1 MKKWFLLAL
10 TFLFLAG
17 CMEKEVIDEVNI
29 VLAIGIDKGDGDLK
43 EGTDVIPVY
52 QKNAPVQSEIISD
65 SGKYYRDMF
74 INLQKQS
81 SNPLVYG
88 KLEIALF
95 GEEMAKEG
103 FYDVIDTFERD
114 SSIGSN
120 VFLAVARGKA
130 SEMLKGNYGTQG
142 TADYLY
148 NVIKQNIET
157 RDLPQEN
164 LHLYLYN
171 FFSNGKDVYLPIL
184 KGSGEGKVD
193 VDGIALFKNQSMVG
207 EIPPNDMMF
216 FKLLT
221 DKHTKGNYNL
231 LLPNGKIS
239 SIRTIKSKEK
249 LIFNRKNP
257 YEAKIDIYV
266 TGYVPEYS
274 GKKITP
280 KILKEIEKAF
290 KAVIEQKASAMIE
303 EFKRLEIDPIGFG
316 DEVKHSIRYTKVMDW
331 KKNYK
336 NLKVKVNANVNISES
351 GVVE

>member
-1 MKKWFLLAL
+1 MKKGFLLAL
-10 TFLFLAG
+10 TILFLTG
-17 CMEKEVIDEVNI
+17 CMQKEVIDEVNF
-29 VLAIGIDKGDGDLK
+29 VLAIGIDKGENDTK

-52 QKNAPVQSEIISD
+52 QKDAPVQSEIISD
-65 SGKYYRDMF
+65 SGKYYSDMF
-74 INLQKQS
+74 VNLQKQS

-88 KLEIALF
+88 KLEVALF
-95 GEEMAKEG
+95 GEDMAKEG
-103 FYDVIDTFERD
+103 FYDIIDTFERD
-114 SSIGSN
+114 SSIGSH

-130 SEMLKGNYGTQG
+130 SEILKGDYGTQG

-148 NVIKQNIET
+148 NLIKQNIET
-157 RDLPQEN
+157 RDLPEEN

-171 FFSNGKDVYLPIL
+171 YFSNGKDVYLPIL
-184 KGSGEGKVD
+184 KGTGEGKVA

-207 EIPPNDMMF
+207 EIPSNDMMF

-221 DKHTKGNYNL
+221 DKHTRGNYNL

-249 LIFNRKNP
+249 LVINKKNP
-257 YEAKIDIYV
+257 YEAKIDIHV

-274 GKKITP
+274 GKKITQ
-280 KILKEIEKAF
+280 KILKEIEAAF
-290 KAVIEQKASAMIE
+290 KKIIEQKTSAMIE
-303 EFKRLEIDPIGFG
+303 EFKKLEIDPVGFG
-316 DEVKHSIRYTKVMDW
+316 DEVKHSIRYVKVMDW

-336 NLKVKVNANVNISES
+336 NLKVKVNADVNISES